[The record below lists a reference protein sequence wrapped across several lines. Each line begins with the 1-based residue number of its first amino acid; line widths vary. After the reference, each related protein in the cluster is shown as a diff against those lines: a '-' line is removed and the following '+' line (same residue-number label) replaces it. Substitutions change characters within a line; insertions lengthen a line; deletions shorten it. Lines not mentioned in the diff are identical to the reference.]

1 METTE
6 MNLKMF
12 AINEKNNVDYSYN
25 TSIHKSH
32 KSKTKVSDY

>member
-12 AINEKNNVDYSYN
+12 SINENNNVDYSYN
-25 TSIHKSH
+25 ISIHKSY